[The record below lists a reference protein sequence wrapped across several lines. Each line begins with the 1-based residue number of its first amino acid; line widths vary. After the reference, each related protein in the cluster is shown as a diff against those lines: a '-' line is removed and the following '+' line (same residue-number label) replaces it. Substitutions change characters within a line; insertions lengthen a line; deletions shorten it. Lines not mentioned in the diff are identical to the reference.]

1 MPLSPVGVRPLVSGR
16 PDFRELSARARE
28 GWTLSVLTGLRFSRW
43 KTSGTEFCQR
53 SARAREKRT
62 VLDGAAALGPE
73 FSSRSARARE
83 KRTALAPAALRSVTV
98 SGAQPESGAGGFSA
112 PSALVFA
119 GAFVGV
125 NGHGRKRRAA
135 GRFGRPLSAF
145 IRIGDT
151 SPGFFL
157 RMLVPRSQAPPADS
171 AAPRTVLSC
180 TLSRRLRCA
189 GFAVP

>member
-73 FSSRSARARE
+73 FSSRSARARARE
-83 KRTALAPAALRSVTV
+83 TDGLGPGRTSVRHGFRCSTGVGRRRLFGALR
-98 SGAQPESGAGGFSA
+98 AGLCRCFRRRRRSRTQAARGWSLRA
-112 PSALVFA
+112 PSVGFLPHRRHVARLHFA
-119 GAFVGV
+119 
-125 NGHGRKRRAA
+125 
-135 GRFGRPLSAF
+135 
-145 IRIGDT
+145 D
-151 SPGFFL
+151 
-157 RMLVPRSQAPPADS
+157 
-171 AAPRTVLSC
+171 
-180 TLSRRLRCA
+180 
-189 GFAVP
+189 FAVP

>member
-62 VLDGAAALGPE
+62 
-73 FSSRSARARE
+73 
-83 KRTALAPAALRSVTV
+83 ALAPAALRSVTV

-135 GRFGRPLSAF
+135 GRSGRPLSAF

-189 GFAVP
+189 GFAAP